1 MVLFIWEDKFLDM
14 DIHKKA
20 IMKNI
25 PKSICFLLAISFIIR
40 ITIGLVT
47 GAADDDAGDY
57 VTYAIQTAHDNDFRN
72 FLDLGLGRQV
82 FQLWLFCMVCFMKL
96 FGATNT
102 VATLFTSIIGTLN
115 ILILFKLV
123 RLFYPQR
130 SSFYISVIYSIVPII
145 IYTSYNP
152 CYESI
157 FIFLF
162 LFSVYYYFRFI
173 NTNENRFLI
182 ISGITGSLLAFI
194 NAYGYPVILLIVLS
208 FPFIYSGENRF
219 KKWVLFSFFL
229 LLLPLLQMIAWKII
243 YNSFY
248 PYLELLTH
256 WVPDNWTISVSE
268 VVRFLFYCLFSLSFI
283 LWTGVIL
290 FVFELKGSFNKI
302 AGLILVVIGI
312 SLFFIFSLRQQKDLF
327 KYFLLIFSILF
338 LILKRPL
345 IKENGLIYLFGVM
358 GLIFSLLII
367 FQFPKRGNPRMFAFI
382 ITVLIPVTWFYF
394 EEILKNEKLV
404 VSFFSSVFGG
414 LLIVG
419 LILNFTNL
427 KDKEIGFVK
436 GKYSSVLQYNIPFS
450 VQHKNDRI
458 IVKWLKNNGI
468 IPSDFI
474 IASLKSNRYIPANP
488 DMSQNDFLSA
498 FFFSY
503 SHKEGFTKESLEN
516 YMKWINDNNPRFII
530 WDIDFHEKEY
540 SQIINPNNGERKIA
554 FDFTDFKDEVSR
566 KYAIKDTIVNRII
579 VFEPLK

>member
-1 MVLFIWEDKFLDM
+1 
-14 DIHKKA
+14 
-20 IMKNI
+20 
-25 PKSICFLLAISFIIR
+25 
-40 ITIGLVT
+40 
-47 GAADDDAGDY
+47 
-57 VTYAIQTAHDNDFRN
+57 
-72 FLDLGLGRQV
+72 
-82 FQLWLFCMVCFMKL
+82 
-96 FGATNT
+96 
-102 VATLFTSIIGTLN
+102 
-115 ILILFKLV
+115 
-123 RLFYPQR
+123 
-130 SSFYISVIYSIVPII
+130 
-145 IYTSYNP
+145 
-152 CYESI
+152 
-157 FIFLF
+157 
-162 LFSVYYYFRFI
+162 
-173 NTNENRFLI
+173 
-182 ISGITGSLLAFI
+182 
-194 NAYGYPVILLIVLS
+194 
-208 FPFIYSGENRF
+208 
-219 KKWVLFSFFL
+219 
-229 LLLPLLQMIAWKII
+229 MIAWKII

-474 IASLKSNRYIPANP
+474 IASLKSNRYIPANL
-488 DMSQNDFLSA
+488 DMSQNHFLSA